1 MQPTPVRALAARFC
15 AILLSMGLSGWASA
29 PIAAQPPAA
38 GGGSQGDA
46 RVFHQAQVEARI
58 LSAPRLFDGSDGK
71 RHAAYELRI
80 TSFQSEEDPLTLIR
94 VRVFADGARISLET
108 VDGGAIASR
117 LAQPPQ
123 DGDPGD
129 GLPIPSGRSR
139 TLFLWLTLP
148 PGSQPHALRHEL
160 EFRTGKGLLQRADAI
175 RVPVVGS
182 APIRIAAP
190 LRGGR
195 WLAAEGPGNHLSHHW
210 GSLVAIDGT
219 LSDPQ
224 RFAIDWFGLD
234 DGDHAVRGAPASPAS
249 TVDEDW
255 IGYGSDLLAVA
266 DGVVV
271 DARDGIANGKPL
283 APQEA
288 PDDLTNRTLSGN
300 FVVLRIAPG
309 VYAHYA
315 HMQSGS
321 LTVRIGQRV
330 RHGAVI
336 GHLGQTGAAGA
347 PHLHF
352 HISDRPTFEQSQG
365 LPFAID
371 SFTLLDRGKTIEGL
385 LDPARPSS
393 RPASAPRAYRA
404 AMPLDGDIVTFP

>member
-1 MQPTPVRALAARFC
+1 MGGALLGLF
-15 AILLSMGLSGWASA
+15 LSAGLPA
-29 PIAAQPPAA
+29 IAAPPSTPDA
-38 GGGSQGDA
+38 GSRPEETA
-46 RVFHQAQVEARI
+46 VHQAQVEARI
-58 LSAPRLFDGSDGK
+58 LFAPRLVDGSDGR

-80 TSFQSEEDPLTLIR
+80 TSFQSDEDPLKLVG
-94 VRVFADGARISLET
+94 VRVFADQAAIPLET
-108 VDGGAIASR
+108 LEGGAVAS
-117 LAQPPQ
+117 LLGQPPQ

-129 GLPIPSGRSR
+129 GVAIPSGRSR

-148 PGSQPHALRHEL
+148 PGAQPLALRHEL
-160 EFRTGKGLLQRADAI
+160 DFRTSRGTRQRAGDIAA
-175 RVPVVGS
+175 PVVRA

-195 WLAAEGPGNHLSHHW
+195 WLAAEGPGNQRSHHW
-210 GSLVAIDGT
+210 GGIVAIDGT

-234 DGDHAVRGAPASPAS
+234 DGDRAVRGTHDSPAA

-255 IGYGSDLLAVA
+255 IGYGRDVLAVA

-283 APQEA
+283 APQET
-288 PDDLTNRTLSGN
+288 PDDLTNRTLYGN

-309 VYAHYA
+309 IYAHYA
-315 HMQSGS
+315 HMKSGS
-321 LTVRIGQRV
+321 LTVRIGQHV
-330 RHGAVI
+330 RRGAVI

-352 HISDRPTFEQSQG
+352 HISDRPTFERSQG
-365 LPFAID
+365 LPFVLD
-371 SFTLLDRGKTIEGL
+371 SFTLIDRGKTIEGL
-385 LDPARPSS
+385 LDPARLPSP
-393 RPASAPRAYRA
+393 PASPPKAHRAD
-404 AMPLDGDIVTFP
+404 MPLDGDIVTFP